1 MNIDQD
7 KLQEFLGTFVT
18 DLGAAI
24 AAGNVVVG
32 TGWACTAAGRGPGDR
47 GAVGPAHR
55 DRSALRRGA
64 AARAG
69 CGRVRPRAGFLLD
82 TVCTQDPALPVKID
96 LHHDRPLAGLLR
108 DCGRVESVTNQV
120 TTASGNHRRRAT

>member
-1 MNIDQD
+1 MTIDQD
-7 KLQEFLGTFVT
+7 NLQEFLGPFVT

-32 TGWACTAAGRGPGDR
+32 TGWARTAAWPRPGDR

-55 DRSALRRGA
+55 DRPALRRGV

-69 CGRVRPRAGFLLD
+69 RGRVRQL
-82 TVCTQDPALPVKID
+82 
-96 LHHDRPLAGLLR
+96 
-108 DCGRVESVTNQV
+108 
-120 TTASGNHRRRAT
+120 